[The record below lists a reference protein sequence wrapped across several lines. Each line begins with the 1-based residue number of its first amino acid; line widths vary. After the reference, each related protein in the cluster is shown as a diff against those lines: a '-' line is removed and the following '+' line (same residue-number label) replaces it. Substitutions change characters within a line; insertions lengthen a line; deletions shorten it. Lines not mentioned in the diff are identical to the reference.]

1 MPDENGK
8 TGGADSIAASHT
20 AEPRLD
26 RGPGRVL
33 LVVYV
38 VFAIS
43 AGARAGYQIATE
55 FSVAPEAF
63 GLSAFAAAVYLVA
76 ALALGRAARTVALVA
91 IWVEMVGVLGVGTLS
106 LLRPQDF
113 PEPTVWSDFGIGY
126 GFVPVVLPVL
136 GLAWLYRG
144 AWRRSGSAS

>member
-1 MPDENGK
+1 MSESSVGL
-8 TGGADSIAASHT
+8 S
-20 AEPRLD
+20 
-26 RGPGRVL
+26 RGPGRLL

-43 AGARAGYQIATE
+43 AGARSAFQIATQ

-63 GLSAFAAAVYLVA
+63 LLSAFAAAVYVVA
-76 ALALGRAARTVALVA
+76 AVALAREARAVALVA
-91 IWVEMVGVLGVGTLS
+91 VWVDLVGVLGVGTLS

-113 PEPTVWSDFGIGY
+113 PEPTVWSDFGVGY

-136 GLAWLYRG
+136 GLLWLRHV
-144 AWRRSGSAS
+144 SGKGRYSDA